1 MLVAALAASTAMLVS
16 ALAMASPAHADEAW
30 SELGSGANY
39 HLYALAADA
48 SGNVYAGG
56 GFTTAGGSPANYV
69 AKWNGS
75 TWTALP
81 GISGDVHSLA
91 IDAGGNVYAGGAF
104 GVAKWNGSA
113 WSSIGSLGSGFVL
126 SLATDASGN
135 VYAGGWFTTINGD
148 PFNNVAKW
156 NGSSW
161 SALGLGTDYDVFALT
176 TDSSGNVYAGGAFVT
191 AGGIVVD
198 RVAKWNGSSWSALGT
213 GMSIG
218 MPDRVY
224 ALATDASGNVYAG
237 GFFTTAGGTPASR
250 VAKWDGSSWSALGAG
265 LDQGVMALATDAGGN
280 VYAGGFFTTAGG
292 PPANRVAKWDGSAWS
307 ALGAG
312 MNQDVLALAID
323 AGGNVYAGGYFTT
336 AGGVSANYIAKWAAS
351 VPAPAPV
358 PPPTSPPGAP
368 ASVTAIA
375 GHASAAVSWTAPA
388 DPGSYPV
395 STYQVTA
402 TPGGHACLTSTLTCD
417 IGGLTNGTAYTF
429 TARAL
434 NGAGWGAWSGPTN
447 AVTPSSPAVKTIQIT
462 GSRDASDT
470 RVVRVSGTT
479 TSLVGEQV
487 APWVRFTGQT
497 TFTQRPGVRTVAADG
512 TFAWSRVTGKK
523 VHVYFTH
530 GSIKSNTVVIA
541 SR

>member
-30 SELGSGANY
+30 SELGSGASRDV
-39 HLYALAADA
+39 YALAADA

-81 GISGDVHSLA
+81 GMSGDVYSLA
-91 IDAGGNVYAGGAF
+91 TDAVGNVYAGGAF
-104 GVAKWNGSA
+104 GVVKWNGSA
-113 WSSIGSLGSGFVL
+113 WSSIGSIGSTGYVV

-135 VYAGGWFTTINGD
+135 VYAGGYFTTVNGD
-148 PFNNVAKW
+148 PFSNVAKW

-161 SALGLGTDYDVFALT
+161 SALGLGTSYDVFALT
-176 TDSSGNVYAGGAFVT
+176 TDSSGNVYAGGAFGT
-191 AGGIVVD
+191 AGGIVVN

-218 MPDRVY
+218 MPATVY

-237 GFFTTAGGTPASR
+237 GFFTTAGGTPANRVAKWDGSSWSSLGAGLNQGVSALAIDAGGNVYAGGNFTTAGGTPANR

-265 LDQGVMALATDAGGN
+265 
-280 VYAGGFFTTAGG
+280 
-292 PPANRVAKWDGSAWS
+292 
-307 ALGAG
+307 
-312 MNQDVLALAID
+312 MNQDVLALATD

-351 VPAPAPV
+351 APAPAPP
-358 PPPTSPPGAP
+358 PPPTFLPGVP
-368 ASVTAIA
+368 ASVTAFA
-375 GHASAAVSWTAPA
+375 GHASAVVSWTAPA

-402 TPGGHACLTSTLTCD
+402 TPGGHACLTSTLTCE
-417 IGGLTNGTAYTF
+417 IGGLTNGTTYSF
-429 TARAL
+429 TVRAL
-434 NGAGWGAWSGPTN
+434 NGAGWGTPSDPSN
-447 AVTPSSPAVKTIQIT
+447 SVTPQAPPKPSILI
-462 GSRDASDT
+462 
-470 RVVRVSGTT
+470 SGTRDGST
-479 TSLVGEQV
+479 IRVDGTAIDLTGTLT
-487 APWVRFTGQT
+487 PWVRFPVQT
-497 TFTQRPGVRTVAADG
+497 SYIEGSARPAITDNAFT
-512 TFAWSRVTGKK
+512 WSRKANRK
-523 VHVYFTH
+523 SYVYFTH
-530 GSIKSNTVVIA
+530 GDVKSNTLTIPA
-541 SR
+541 R